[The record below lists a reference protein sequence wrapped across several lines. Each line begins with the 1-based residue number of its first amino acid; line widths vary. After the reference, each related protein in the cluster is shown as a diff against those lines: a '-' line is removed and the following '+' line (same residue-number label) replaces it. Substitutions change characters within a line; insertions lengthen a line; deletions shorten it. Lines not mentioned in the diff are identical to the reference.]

1 MSHFLLM
8 VEMVAYNLR
17 NFAISHYSHI
27 SNLINR
33 SMSMKK
39 YGVRYICIALI
50 KTWQNGLFG
59 LKA

>member
-33 SMSMKK
+33 SMSMKNM
-39 YGVRYICIALI
+39 VLDIFA
-50 KTWQNGLFG
+50 
-59 LKA
+59 